1 MSKISDTLNVKRRR
15 CNCTASAV
23 NDPYWKDF
31 AGKDTKSIDQ
41 NVEHPS
47 HYKAANG
54 MEAIDVIEAFK
65 LDRDFCLGNCAK
77 YLLRLGKKDNILQDA
92 KKCRWY
98 LDRYIQKLEKELN
111 SPESQPKESCPKAVE
126 AKHNWRPNTK
136 IIGKIQ
142 TPEGCFPTSIDIA
155 TVRHD
160 IPAYHGEVPSDYGM

>member
-1 MSKISDTLNVKRRR
+1 MSKISDTLNVKKCR
-15 CNCTASAV
+15 CSCTDTTA

-31 AGKDTKSIDQ
+31 AGKDSKSIDQ

-54 MEAIDVIEAFK
+54 MEAIDVIEAFN

-98 LDRYIQKLEKELN
+98 LDRYIQKLEQNMQANKDNHKPIASVTTIHSHFEL
-111 SPESQPKESCPKAVE
+111 
-126 AKHNWRPNTK
+126 
-136 IIGKIQ
+136 I
-142 TPEGCFPTSIDIA
+142 
-155 TVRHD
+155 
-160 IPAYHGEVPSDYGM
+160 